1 MSSSGSNNTE
11 IERESR
17 QRVIREAKRHV
28 YVKRESVPRDQ
39 VSHLP
44 VVYCSTHKEVVA
56 RYFYP

>member
-1 MSSSGSNNTE
+1 MSSNASNNRE

-39 VSHLP
+39 VSQLL
-44 VVYCSTHKEVVA
+44 VVTV
-56 RYFYP
+56 RYF